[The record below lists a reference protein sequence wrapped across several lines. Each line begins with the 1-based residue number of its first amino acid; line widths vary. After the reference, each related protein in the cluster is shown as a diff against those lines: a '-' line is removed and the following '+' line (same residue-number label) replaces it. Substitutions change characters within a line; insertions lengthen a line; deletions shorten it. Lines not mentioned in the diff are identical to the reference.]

1 MVEKIASKYNISLE
15 LTPYRYQFT
24 GNNRNVSVSAVND
37 LDISGA
43 SCSQQVKFSSVS
55 VRPKYDNI
63 FTIKRA
69 RILSTGAAGL
79 RAPEGGLACL
89 ISFGLIDEDD
99 STLISRLFLRI
110 KEWNEW
116 EDINVDLRPFETV
129 HTFTDEEKLKSLS
142 YRIGQVVT
150 KFYIDDYNIQS
161 AYIGQYV
168 TPVLNLDVETAGM
181 VNHDT
186 IADTYYIF

>member
-1 MVEKIASKYNISLE
+1 MAEKIASKYNISLE

-24 GNNRNVSVSAVND
+24 GNDRNATVSSVND

-43 SCSQQVKFSSVS
+43 LCSQQVKYTSVS
-55 VRPKYDNI
+55 ARPKYDNI

-79 RAPEGGLACL
+79 RAPEGNMACL
-89 ISFGLIDEDD
+89 ISLGLIDEDD
-99 STLISRLFLRI
+99 NTLMSRLFLRLM
-110 KEWNEW
+110 EWNEW
-116 EDINVDLRPFETV
+116 EDVNVDLRPFDTL

-142 YRIGQVVT
+142 YRIGKVVT

-181 VNHDT
+181 VNYDS
-186 IADTYYIF
+186 IGDKYYIF